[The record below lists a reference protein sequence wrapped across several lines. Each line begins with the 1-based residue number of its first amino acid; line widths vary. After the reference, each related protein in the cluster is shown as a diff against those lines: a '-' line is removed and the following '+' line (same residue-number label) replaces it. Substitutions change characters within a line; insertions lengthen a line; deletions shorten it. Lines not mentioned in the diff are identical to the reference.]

1 MSCFLN
7 GLCREL
13 QGKHTAGGLSVRTTL
28 VFAASNLAGQIS
40 ARVNYLSRSN
50 C

>member
-13 QGKHTAGGLSVRTTL
+13 YGKHRAGGLNAGVTL
-28 VFAASNLAGQIS
+28 VFEANNFAGQIS

-50 C
+50 R